1 MPNIS
6 QEIAKHNSK
15 VMNKIHEEKRLEERA
30 ADPDIEEEEICHCN
44 CNARTLN
51 RGDCPLQGFCNQDPD
66 GNFVENI
73 VYSATVTAVD
83 PATGEDVPDTTA
95 NYFGTAGRR
104 VTVGNV
110 RRSGFKRRFYEHNSN
125 FNNRRQ
131 KGTTLSKYV
140 WELKD
145 QDLQYKV
152 NWKVVTKAK
161 PFDSTSRACH
171 LCLNEIFYI
180 NHHNDETSLN
190 KRTEFYSFCHHKY
203 NKLFNIPMT

>member
-1 MPNIS
+1 M
-6 QEIAKHNSK
+6 
-15 VMNKIHEEKRLEERA
+15 
-30 ADPDIEEEEICHCN
+30 
-44 CNARTLN
+44 
-51 RGDCPLQGFCNQDPD
+51 QGFCNQDPD

-171 LCLNEIFYI
+171 LCLNEIYYI

-203 NKLFNIPMT
+203 SKLFNIPIT